1 MLPISITRTT
11 TPKQRP
17 DEAHLGFGR
26 YFTDHMFVMDYTEG
40 KGWHDPRV
48 VPYAPFSMDPAT
60 MCLHYA
66 QETFEGMKAYRH
78 ADGSLALFRPL
89 ENIRRLNN
97 SDRRL
102 CIPQL
107 DEEQVLEAIK
117 TIVRVDAD
125 WVPKSYETSL
135 YIRPFVFAT
144 EVGVGVHP
152 SNTYKF
158 VIILSP
164 VGAYYPEGV
173 NPVKIYVED
182 EFTRASVGGTGFTKA
197 AANYAISLAAQEKA
211 MKLGYTQVLWL
222 DSVEKKYVEEVGT
235 MNVAFVIDGK
245 VVTPSLDTGSIL
257 PGITRKS
264 MIELVRSWGI
274 PVEERKIAI
283 TELMEAAENGKLEE
297 AFGTGT
303 AAVISPIGELFYEGK
318 TVTISGFKTGKLTQK
333 IYDELTAI
341 QWGRKADP
349 FGWVVKI

>member
-1 MLPISITRTT
+1 MQISITRTT
-11 TPKQRP
+11 TPKAKP
-17 DEAHLGFGR
+17 DENNLGFGR

-40 KGWHDPRV
+40 IGWHDPRV
-48 VPYAPFSMDPAT
+48 VPYAPFPLDPAT

-78 ADGSLALFRPL
+78 EDGSLSLFRPM

-102 CIPQL
+102 CIPKL
-107 DEEQVLEAIK
+107 DEEMVLEAIK
-117 TIVRVDAD
+117 AVVKIDED
-125 WVPKSYETSL
+125 WVPHSYETSL

-144 EVGVGVHP
+144 DIGVGVHP
-152 SNTYKF
+152 SKTYKF

-182 EFTRASVGGTGFTKA
+182 EYTRASVGGTGFTKA

-211 MKLGYTQVLWL
+211 MALGYTQVLWL

-235 MNVAFVIDGK
+235 MNVAFKIDGK
-245 VVTPSLDTGSIL
+245 VVTPTLEVGSIL

-264 MIELVRSWGI
+264 VVELLRYWNY
-274 PVEERKIAI
+274 PVEERRISI
-283 TELMEAAENGKLEE
+283 DELMTAAQNGKLEE

-303 AAVISPIGELFYEGK
+303 AAVISPVGELYYEGK
-318 TVTISGFKTGKLTQK
+318 SFTINNFKTGALTQK
-333 IYDELTAI
+333 IYDELTGI
-341 QWGRKADP
+341 QWGRKPDP
-349 FGWVVKI
+349 LGWVMKI

>member
-1 MLPISITRTT
+1 MQISITRTT
-11 TPKQRP
+11 TPKPRP

-48 VPYAPFSMDPAT
+48 VPYAPFPLDPAT

-78 ADGSLALFRPL
+78 ADGSLSLFRPT

-107 DEEQVLEAIK
+107 DEELVLEAIK
-117 TIVRVDAD
+117 TIVHVDAD
-125 WVPKSYETSL
+125 WVPHAYETSL

-144 EVGVGVHP
+144 DIGVGVHP
-152 SNTYKF
+152 SKTYKF

-182 EFTRASVGGTGFTKA
+182 EYTRASVGGTGFTKA

-211 MKLGYTQVLWL
+211 EKLGYTQVLWL

-235 MNVAFVIDGK
+235 MNVAFKLDGK
-245 VVTPSLDTGSIL
+245 VVTPALGGSIL

-264 MIELVRSWGI
+264 VIELLRYWGVT
-274 PVEERKIAI
+274 VEERKLGIR
-283 TELMEAAENGKLEE
+283 ELMDAAESGKLEE
-297 AFGTGT
+297 AFGLGT
-303 AAVISPIGELFYEGK
+303 AAVISPIGELYFEGK
-318 TVTISGFKTGKLTQK
+318 TVTVSDFKTGPLTQK

-341 QWGRKADP
+341 QWGRKPDP
-349 FGWVVKI
+349 FGWVVPV